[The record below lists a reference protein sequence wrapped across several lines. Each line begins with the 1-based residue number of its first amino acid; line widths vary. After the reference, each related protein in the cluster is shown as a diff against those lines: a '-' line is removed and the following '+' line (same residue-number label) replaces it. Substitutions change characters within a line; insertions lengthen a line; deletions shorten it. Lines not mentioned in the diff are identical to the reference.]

1 MTICILVSLLHI
13 IVKMDIPTMNTC
25 CFEQAYLKTIVPF
38 DYLFVVHRTLF
49 PERYLVTSDEID
61 FPYLV

>member
-1 MTICILVSLLHI
+1 
-13 IVKMDIPTMNTC
+13 MNTC

-49 PERYLVTSDEID
+49 PEWYLVTSDEID